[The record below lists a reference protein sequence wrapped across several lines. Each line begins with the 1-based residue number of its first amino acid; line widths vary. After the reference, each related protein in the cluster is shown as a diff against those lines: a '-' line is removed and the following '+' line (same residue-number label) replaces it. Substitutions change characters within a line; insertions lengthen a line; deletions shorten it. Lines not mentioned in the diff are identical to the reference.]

1 LNQNRSFA
9 NCINLLSLRGPVV
22 RADSSAR
29 TGTAHIRTGRKSRDP
44 APAWNYCR
52 NPGLSQKPYSREYSM
67 KFAGLIMAASAAL
80 SIAGTSALAQQTRT
94 GMVTRID
101 RISGTISVRDMPDGT
116 TGAKAGAATEEFKV
130 QDGARLN
137 ALHAGDRVT
146 FAVSETAGTKT
157 ITKIDKTDAV
167 TKIDKK

>member
-1 LNQNRSFA
+1 
-9 NCINLLSLRGPVV
+9 
-22 RADSSAR
+22 
-29 TGTAHIRTGRKSRDP
+29 
-44 APAWNYCR
+44 
-52 NPGLSQKPYSREYSM
+52 M
-67 KFAGLIMAASAAL
+67 KFAGTIMAATVAL

-101 RISGTISVRDMPDGT
+101 RIAGTISIKDMPDGT
-116 TGAKAGAATEEFKV
+116 TGANNGAATEEFKI

-137 ALHAGDRVT
+137 VLHAGDRVT
-146 FAVSETAGTKT
+146 FAVNETSGTKT

>member
-1 LNQNRSFA
+1 
-9 NCINLLSLRGPVV
+9 
-22 RADSSAR
+22 
-29 TGTAHIRTGRKSRDP
+29 
-44 APAWNYCR
+44 
-52 NPGLSQKPYSREYSM
+52 M
-67 KFAGLIMAASAAL
+67 KIAGMIIATIAAL

-101 RISGTISVRDMPDGT
+101 RISGTISIKDMPDGT
-116 TGAKAGAATEEFKV
+116 TGANTGAATEEFKV

-137 ALHAGDRVT
+137 VLHAGDRVT

>member
-1 LNQNRSFA
+1 M
-9 NCINLLSLRGPVV
+9 LR
-22 RADSSAR
+22 RAPTR
-29 TGTAHIRTGRKSRDP
+29 
-44 APAWNYCR
+44 NYCR
-52 NPGLSQKPYSREYSM
+52 NPGLSADALQPGEFHENRRDDTQ
-67 KFAGLIMAASAAL
+67 AATAAL
-80 SIAGTSALAQQTRT
+80 SIAGTAALAQQTRT

-101 RISGTISVRDMPDGT
+101 RISSTISIKDMPDGT
-116 TGAKAGAATEEFKV
+116 TGTNAGAATEEFKV

-146 FAVSETAGTKT
+146 FAVSDAAGTKT